1 MESIFKR
8 VNFDFFVYQV
18 YHERASDKFFVNT
31 FKVTAP
37 GHVLAQAVPGDHPES
52 FNGAISRNELLSYW
66 RCSKRVGAMSSDA
79 EPGRCD
85 YMGRNEITRQQA
97 EYFAARRQMNA

>member
-1 MESIFKR
+1 MESIFKM
-8 VNFDFFVYQV
+8 VNFDFYVYQV
-18 YHERASDKFFVNT
+18 YHERATNKFFVNT
-31 FKVTAP
+31 FLVTAP

-52 FNGAISRNELLSYW
+52 FNPLIASNSLLSYW

-85 YMGRNEITRQQA
+85 YKGRNEITRQQA
-97 EYFAARRQMNA
+97 DYFAQRRQMNA